1 MTQRTDG
8 VPATESS
15 EAWVPPRNLRLIVLT
30 MAVACGL
37 AVANLYYAQPLLAL
51 VAGSFHVSQGTATIV
66 VTATQFGY
74 AIGLLVLLPLGD
86 LVNNRKLTSRTIIA
100 TAVVLALAAFSPNFG
115 LFLALSVLVGITS
128 VVAQILIP
136 FAAHLAPEDS
146 RGKFVGQV
154 VSGLLLGI
162 LLARTVASLVAAEW
176 GWRSI
181 YVVSAVLMI
190 VMSVALARILPNRPP
205 DHTAS
210 YRKLMGS
217 VLELVRTQAL
227 LRRRAFCQAM
237 LFGAFTSFWTAIA
250 YELISVHH
258 LNQVAVGIF
267 ALVGAAGAA
276 VAPLAGK
283 LGDRGYGHYGRMVAI
298 VIGIGAMLLAAF
310 GAGSVILLGLAGV
323 LLDLAVQGHQV
334 FSQRDIYALRGDARA
349 RINTVFMTTIFVG
362 GAASSAVS
370 GWLHDTFGWTGVA
383 LFGAILL
390 MLAAIVWTV
399 GHFGSGDY
407 AEPANTTMSGT
418 PIDATNAN

>member
-1 MTQRTDG
+1 MTQRADG
-8 VPATESS
+8 VPTVPATESA
-15 EAWVPPRNLRLIVLT
+15 EVAPRGLRLVVLT

-51 VAGSFHVSQGTATIV
+51 VADSFRVSQGTATIV

-86 LVNNRKLTSRTIIA
+86 LVNNRTLTSRTLIG
-100 TAVVLALAAFSPNFG
+100 TAVALAIAALSPAFG
-115 LFLALSVLVGITS
+115 LFLAMSVLIGITS

-136 FAAHLAPEDS
+136 LAAHLAPEHS
-146 RGKFVGQV
+146 RGRFVGQMM
-154 VSGLLLGI
+154 SGLLLGI

-181 YVVSAVLMI
+181 YVVSAVLMV
-190 VMSVALARILPNRPP
+190 VMSVALARVLPNRPP

-210 YRKLMGS
+210 YRTLMAS
-217 VLELVRTQAL
+217 VLDLARTQAL

-250 YELISVHH
+250 YELIGVHH

-283 LGDRGYGHYGRMVAI
+283 LADRGHGHYGRLVAI
-298 VIGIGAMLLAAF
+298 VIGICAMLLACF

-323 LLDLAVQGHQV
+323 LLDLSVQGHQV
-334 FSQRDIYALRGDARA
+334 FSQRDIYSLRGDARA

-362 GAASSAVS
+362 GAAASAVS
-370 GWLHDTFGWTGVA
+370 GWLHDTFGWTGVC
-383 LFGAILL
+383 LFGAALL
-390 MLAAIVWTV
+390 VLAAVVWTV
-399 GHFGSGDY
+399 GHLGRSDY
-407 AEPANTTMSGT
+407 PEPAEK
-418 PIDATNAN
+418 ATI